1 MMLMEGNPLGLSTN
15 LEVVQTLGRDMWG
28 HHWNSTPNDWN
39 MAVSCKVSKS
49 NTLLETQWLEVPC
62 STVGSGGYQPRW
74 GDWCDFFSS
83 AYRDLLLFLMNK
95 AMRLLVRGRTPHQ
108 TNLILWNTRS
118 ENRNVIMIIMVWYGT
133 KTLFLRTCVPSQH
146 KNIATALVQI
156 STATNSTESLSAVHW
171 KIWKQALR
179 SAACH
184 VTVSNCSTT
193 AVLQVNLQ
201 NTGSFLDT
209 EVREVQWWD

>member
-1 MMLMEGNPLGLSTN
+1 MTFPLRGQYMSILQGLPKVNWVWGEVRGVLYLYPLVAPENMMNMEGNPLGLSTN
-15 LEVVQTLGRDMWG
+15 LEVIQTLGRDMWG

-74 GDWCDFFSS
+74 GDRCDFFSS

-133 KTLFLRTCVPSQH
+133 KTLFLRTCVPS
-146 KNIATALVQI
+146 
-156 STATNSTESLSAVHW
+156 
-171 KIWKQALR
+171 
-179 SAACH
+179 
-184 VTVSNCSTT
+184 
-193 AVLQVNLQ
+193 
-201 NTGSFLDT
+201 
-209 EVREVQWWD
+209 